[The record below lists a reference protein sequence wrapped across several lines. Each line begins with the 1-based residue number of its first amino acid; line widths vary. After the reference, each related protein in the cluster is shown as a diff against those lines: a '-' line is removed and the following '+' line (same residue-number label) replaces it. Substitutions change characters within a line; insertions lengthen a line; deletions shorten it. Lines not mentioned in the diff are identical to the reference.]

1 MELVEQMLKGE
12 IVPLSRVISL
22 VENESKEVPEI
33 MKLIAPRAG
42 KAYCVGI
49 TGPPGSGKSTLVDKL
64 TAIMRKQDLTVGI
77 IAADPSSPF
86 TGGAVLGDRIRMQ
99 QHYLDEGVFIRS
111 MASRG
116 SLGGLPQTT
125 GSVIKV
131 LDAFGKD
138 IILVE
143 TVGVGQ
149 SEIDIMKNSDTVV
162 VVLCPEA
169 GDSIQTMKAGL
180 FEIADIFV
188 VNKADY
194 PGADNL
200 IHDIQSMLHL
210 HNGSSWWDIP
220 ALATEAVNNVGIEEL
235 YQQIQRHRRIL
246 EETGR
251 LTQRRQKQ
259 RRDEFFE
266 TIKQKV
272 GKRLIR
278 AIEQDSELANYA
290 QRVESGEIDPY
301 SAADKVLKSGKLLDA
316 YLKLQSI
323 DEQRL

>member
-22 VENESKEVPEI
+22 VENESKEMPEI

-188 VNKADY
+188 VNKADH

>member
-64 TAIMRKQDLTVGI
+64 TAIIRKQDLTVGI

-188 VNKADY
+188 VNKADH

-278 AIEQDSELANYA
+278 AIEQDSELTNYA

>member
-64 TAIMRKQDLTVGI
+64 TAIIRKQDLTVGI

-162 VVLCPEA
+162 VVLSPEA

-188 VNKADY
+188 VNKADH